1 MSDMWGDR
9 EEHQDML
16 PLGFIFAGA
25 IGFLGGLA
33 YLAYTLKNESR
44 ISGGAVIA
52 IVEGLALF
60 AIGHYLTNGR
70 QLDNFILKTPEWDEK
85 ASTNDNQARG
95 YISAYLNREMINRF
109 QKAILFASAV
119 LFLIL
124 CWILEQI
131 CGNCV

>member
-16 PLGFIFAGA
+16 PLGFVIAGA
-25 IGFLGGLA
+25 VGFLGGLVYGA
-33 YLAYTLKNESR
+33 YALKNESR
-44 ISGGAVIA
+44 ISGGAIIA
-52 IVEGLALF
+52 IVEGLVLF
-60 AIGHYLTNGR
+60 AIGHYLTKGR

-85 ASTNDNQARG
+85 ASTNDNQAQG
-95 YISAYLNREMINRF
+95 YISAFLNRELINRF
-109 QKAILFASAV
+109 QKAILLAAVV